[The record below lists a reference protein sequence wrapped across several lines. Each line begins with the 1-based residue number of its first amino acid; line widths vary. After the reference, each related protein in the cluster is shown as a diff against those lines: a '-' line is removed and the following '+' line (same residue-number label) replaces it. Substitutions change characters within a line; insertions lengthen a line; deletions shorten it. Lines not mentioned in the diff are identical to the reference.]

1 MTFSDPT
8 ILVGLAALAIPLA
21 IHLLGR
27 RKARRVILPTA
38 RFAEGAH
45 QARRG
50 LLWLKRAGLLALRL
64 AAVALLVV
72 ALAGPRIGGAG
83 SPRAAGA
90 WAVCLD
96 TSPSMATLEQ
106 GVSRYTTAREAAL
119 GLLGRLGEDEQVLL
133 VRCGEKALRGTP
145 ERLRAALAEDAPS
158 GRYDEAMGSLI
169 SRAVAGLPCSRE
181 YLSLKGL
188 PQGKVRLVVLTD
200 ATPWALRDLGA
211 GEFRDAP
218 ADVLL
223 VPVGSDVANNRLG
236 LPQVAVIETADGP
249 RLALE
254 VDVVTAESARGATV
268 RLALDGGTEVR
279 TATLASPNS
288 PLSPRPSGRGS
299 SREPTAE
306 AVGDIHRARFVAAL
320 EGDGPWQGRVWLD
333 GADALA
339 VDNER
344 FFTAVAPVAARV
356 LVVNGAEGAE
366 KVPSAVHIAAAFAG
380 QDPLV
385 PKEARKVDAGRV
397 EAKDLAASDVVFWV
411 GVCGPNATGWLRE
424 YVEKGG
430 SLVWIPAATAT
441 RPGRAGGS
449 GPGAELAGL
458 AGAEIGDAE
467 AAGDGVTL
475 DPGGYASDLLG
486 AFEGG
491 TAADIAK
498 PVFRSRLALA
508 AREGRAA
515 VRFADGRPAIV
526 SRVLGRGRM
535 VAFGVGP
542 GEEWGDLGA
551 RPEFVVLMHSL
562 VESLAPSGSPR
573 QANRVMGR
581 SGGAAEASRLGNFS
595 ASPSPSGRWKGP
607 FSVNVAAEETADL
620 GPDADRLASAFS
632 AEGARVCDAAQVFI
646 SDGVTSGS
654 ASEAAAWFILSLAV
668 VVLVETLV
676 VSGGPIEPRA
686 EARGEVRAAR
696 NVPR

>member
-1 MTFSDPT
+1 MTFTDVSM
-8 ILVGLAALAIPLA
+8 LVGLMALGIPLA

-27 RKARRVILPTA
+27 RQARRVILPTA

-50 LLWLKRAGLLALRL
+50 LLWLKRVGLLALRL

-72 ALAGPRIGGAG
+72 ALAGPRIGGAVG
-83 SPRAAGA
+83 PGTDAR
-90 WAVCLD
+90 WVICLD
-96 TSPSMATLEQ
+96 TSPSMATVEQ
-106 GVSRYTTAREAAL
+106 GVSRYTAAREAAL

-133 VRCGEKALRGTP
+133 VRCGETALRGTP

-158 GRYDEAMGSLI
+158 AWSDEAMGSLI

-181 YLSLKGL
+181 NLSLQGL
-188 PQGKVRLVVLTD
+188 PQGKARLVVLTD

-223 VPVGSDVANNRLG
+223 VPVGSDVANARLDLPRIAVVETPEG
-236 LPQVAVIETADGP
+236 L
-249 RLALE
+249 RLSLE
-254 VDVVTAESARGATV
+254 VDVAPVATATRLGRAESARGATV
-268 RLALDGGTEVR
+268 RMALDGGTETFSAQAAAGHGRVR
-279 TATLASPNS
+279 FLVPV
-288 PLSPRPSGRGS
+288 SG
-299 SREPTAE
+299 A
-306 AVGDIHRARFVAAL
+306 
-320 EGDGPWQGRVWLD
+320 GPWQGRVWLD

-339 VDNER
+339 MDNER

-366 KVPSAVHIAAAFAG
+366 KVPVATATRLGRAAVHIAAAFAG

-411 GVCGPNATGWLRE
+411 GSQSADRAGLLKA
-424 YVEKGG
+424 YVEGG
-430 SLVWIPAATAT
+430 GAAVWIPAGA
-441 RPGRAGGS
+441 S

-498 PVFRSRLALA
+498 PVFRSRLVLA
-508 AREGRAA
+508 AREGIPA

-526 SRVLGRGRM
+526 SRVLGRGRV

-562 VESLAPSGSPR
+562 VEALAPSGSPR

-581 SGGAAEASRLGNFS
+581 SGGGPGAPGSRPGNFS
-595 ASPSPSGRWKGP
+595 ASSPGGGWEGP
-607 FSVNVAAEETADL
+607 FSVNVAEEETADL

-632 AEGARVCDAAQVFI
+632 AEGARVCDASQVFI
-646 SDGVTSGS
+646 SDGFASES
-654 ASEAAAWFILSLAV
+654 ASDAAVWFILPLAV

-676 VSGGPIEPRA
+676 VSGGPIRSQG
-686 EARGEVRAAR
+686 R
-696 NVPR
+696 

>member
-1 MTFSDPT
+1 MTFTDVSM
-8 ILVGLAALAIPLA
+8 LVGLVALGIPLA

-27 RKARRVILPTA
+27 RQARRVILPTA

-45 QARRG
+45 RARRG

-83 SPRAAGA
+83 GPRAAGA
-90 WAVCLD
+90 WAICLD
-96 TSPSMATLEQ
+96 TSPSMAAVEQ
-106 GVSRYTTAREAAL
+106 GVSRYATARKVAL
-119 GLLGRLGEDEQVLL
+119 GLLGRLGEDGQVLL

-145 ERLRAALAEDAPS
+145 GRLRAALAEDAPS
-158 GRYDEAMGSLI
+158 AWSDEAIGSLI
-169 SRAVAGLPCSRE
+169 SRAVAGLP
-181 YLSLKGL
+181 
-188 PQGKVRLVVLTD
+188 QGKARLVVLTD
-200 ATPWALRDLGA
+200 ATPWALRDLSA

-223 VPVGSDVANNRLG
+223 VPVGSDVANAWLD
-236 LPQVAVIETADGP
+236 LPRVAVVETPEGV
-249 RLALE
+249 RLSVE
-254 VDVVTAESARGATV
+254 VDAAPAKSARGATV
-268 RLALDGGTEVR
+268 RMALDGGTETFSAQAAAGHGRVR
-279 TATLASPNS
+279 FLVPVSGAG
-288 PLSPRPSGRGS
+288 PR
-299 SREPTAE
+299 
-306 AVGDIHRARFVAAL
+306 
-320 EGDGPWQGRVWLD
+320 QGRVWLD

-339 VDNER
+339 MDNER

-366 KVPSAVHIAAAFAG
+366 KVPAAVHIAAAFAG

-411 GVCGPNATGWLRE
+411 GVCGPSASGWLRE

-430 SLVWIPAATAT
+430 SLVWIPAGA
-441 RPGRAGGS
+441 S

-458 AGAEIGDAE
+458 IGAEIGDAE

-498 PVFRSRLALA
+498 PVFRSRLVLA
-508 AREGRAA
+508 AREGIPA
-515 VRFADGRPAIV
+515 VRFTDGRPAIV
-526 SRVLGRGRM
+526 LRALGRGRV

-562 VESLAPSGSPR
+562 VEAFAPSGSPR
-573 QANRVMGR
+573 QANRTIGR
-581 SGGAAEASRLGNFS
+581 SGGGPGAPGSRPGNFS
-595 ASPSPSGRWKGP
+595 ASPSPGGGWKGP
-607 FSVNVAAEETADL
+607 FSVNVGAEETADL

-632 AEGARVCDAAQVFI
+632 AEVARVCDASQVFI
-646 SDGVTSGS
+646 TDGFASES
-654 ASEAAAWFILSLAV
+654 ASDAAAWFILPLAV

-676 VSGGPIEPRA
+676 VSGGPIRSQG
-686 EARGEVRAAR
+686 R
-696 NVPR
+696 

>member
-1 MTFSDPT
+1 MTFSDPR
-8 ILVGLAALAIPLA
+8 ILVGLVALGIPLA

-27 RKARRVILPTA
+27 RQARRVILPTA

-72 ALAGPRIGGAG
+72 ALAGPRIGGAR
-83 SPRAAGA
+83 SPGEAGA

-96 TSPSMATLEQ
+96 TSPSMATLEK
-106 GVSRYTTAREAAL
+106 GVSRYTAAREAAL
-119 GLLGRLGEDEQVLL
+119 GLLGRLGGDEQVLL

-158 GRYDEAMGSLI
+158 AWSDEAMGSLI
-169 SRAVAGLPCSRE
+169 SRAVAD
-181 YLSLKGL
+181 L
-188 PQGKVRLVVLTD
+188 PQGKARLVVLTD

-223 VPVGSDVANNRLG
+223 VPVGSDAANARLG
-236 LPQVAVIETADGP
+236 LPRIAVVETPEGL
-249 RLALE
+249 RLSLE
-254 VDVVTAESARGATV
+254 VDVALAESARGATV
-268 RLALDGGTEVR
+268 RLALDGGTETFSAQAAAGHGRVR
-279 TATLASPNS
+279 FLVPV
-288 PLSPRPSGRGS
+288 SG
-299 SREPTAE
+299 P
-306 AVGDIHRARFVAAL
+306 
-320 EGDGPWQGRVWLD
+320 GPWQGRVWLD
-333 GADALA
+333 GTDALA
-339 VDNER
+339 MDNER
-344 FFTAVAPVAARV
+344 FFTAVAPVASRV

-366 KVPSAVHIAAAFAG
+366 KVPAAVHIAAAFAG

-411 GVCGPNATGWLRE
+411 GVCGPSASGWLRE

-430 SLVWIPAATAT
+430 SLVWIPAGAKA
-441 RPGRAGGS
+441 
-449 GPGAELAGL
+449 PGAELAGL

-498 PVFRSRLALA
+498 PVFRSRLVLA
-508 AREGRAA
+508 AREGIPA

-526 SRVLGRGRM
+526 SRVLGRGRV

-562 VESLAPSGSPR
+562 VEALAPSGSPR

-581 SGGAAEASRLGNFS
+581 SVGGPGAPGSRPGNFS
-595 ASPSPSGRWKGP
+595 ASPSPGGGWKGP

-632 AEGARVCDAAQVFI
+632 AEGARVCDASQVFI
-646 SDGVTSGS
+646 SDGFASGS
-654 ASEAAAWFILSLAV
+654 ASDAAAWFILPLAV

-676 VSGGPIEPRA
+676 VSGGPIRSQG
-686 EARGEVRAAR
+686 R
-696 NVPR
+696 

>member
-1 MTFSDPT
+1 MTFSDPRM
-8 ILVGLAALAIPLA
+8 LVGLVALGIPLA

-27 RKARRVILPTA
+27 RQARRVILPTA

-50 LLWLKRAGLLALRL
+50 LLWLKRVGLLALRL

-83 SPRAAGA
+83 GPRAAGA
-90 WAVCLD
+90 WAICLD
-96 TSPSMATLEQ
+96 TSPSMSAVEK
-106 GVSRYTTAREAAL
+106 GVSRYTAAREAAL
-119 GLLGRLGEDEQVLL
+119 GLLGRLGGDEQVLL

-158 GRYDEAMGSLI
+158 AWSDEAMGSLI
-169 SRAVAGLPCSRE
+169 SRAVADLPCSRE
-181 YLSLKGL
+181 YLSLQGL
-188 PQGKVRLVVLTD
+188 PQGKARLVVLTD

-223 VPVGSDVANNRLG
+223 VPVGSDAANAWLG
-236 LPQVAVIETADGP
+236 LPRVAVVETPEGL
-249 RLALE
+249 RLSLE
-254 VDVVTAESARGATV
+254 VDVAPAESARGATV
-268 RLALDGGTEVR
+268 RMGLDGGTETFSAQAAAGHGQVR
-279 TATLASPNS
+279 FLVPV
-288 PLSPRPSGRGS
+288 SG
-299 SREPTAE
+299 P
-306 AVGDIHRARFVAAL
+306 
-320 EGDGPWQGRVWLD
+320 GPWQGRVWLD

-339 VDNER
+339 MDNER

-356 LVVNGAEGAE
+356 LVVNGAEGTE
-366 KVPSAVHIAAAFAG
+366 KVPAAVHIAAAFAG

-397 EAKDLAASDVVFWV
+397 EAKDLAASDAVFWV
-411 GVCGPNATGWLRE
+411 GVCGPSASGWLRE

-430 SLVWIPAATAT
+430 SLVWIPVATAT
-441 RPGRAGGS
+441 RPGRAGAS

-498 PVFRSRLALA
+498 PVFRSRLVLA
-508 AREGRAA
+508 AREGIPA

-526 SRVLGRGRM
+526 SRVLGRGRV

-562 VESLAPSGSPR
+562 VEALAPSGSPR

-581 SGGAAEASRLGNFS
+581 SGGGPGAPGSRPGNFS
-595 ASPSPSGRWKGP
+595 ASPSPGGGWKGP

-632 AEGARVCDAAQVFI
+632 AEGARVCDASQVFI
-646 SDGVTSGS
+646 SDGFASES
-654 ASEAAAWFILSLAV
+654 ASDAAAWFILPLAV

-676 VSGGPIEPRA
+676 VSGGPIRSQG
-686 EARGEVRAAR
+686 R
-696 NVPR
+696 

>member
-1 MTFSDPT
+1 MTFSDPR
-8 ILVGLAALAIPLA
+8 ILVGLVALGIPLA

-27 RKARRVILPTA
+27 RQARRVILPTA

-64 AAVALLVV
+64 AAVAFLVV
-72 ALAGPRIGGAG
+72 ALAGPRIGGGG
-83 SPRAAGA
+83 SPGEAGA

-96 TSPSMATLEQ
+96 TSPSMATLEK
-106 GVSRYTTAREAAL
+106 GVSRYTAAREAAL

-133 VRCGEKALRGTP
+133 VRCGEQALRGTP

-158 GRYDEAMGSLI
+158 GWYDEAMGSLI

-181 YLSLKGL
+181 YLSLQGL
-188 PQGKVRLVVLTD
+188 PQGKARLVVLTD

-218 ADVLL
+218 AGVLL
-223 VPVGSDVANNRLG
+223 VPVGSDVANAWLDLPRIAVVETPEGLRLS
-236 LPQVAVIETADGP
+236 
-249 RLALE
+249 LE
-254 VDVVTAESARGATV
+254 VDVAPVATATRLGRAESARGATV
-268 RLALDGGTEVR
+268 RMALDGGTEVR
-279 TATLASPNS
+279 TATLASHDS

-299 SREPTAE
+299 PREPIAG

-320 EGDGPWQGRVWLD
+320 EGAGPWQGRVWLD

-339 VDNER
+339 MDNER

-366 KVPSAVHIAAAFAG
+366 KVPAAVHIAAAFAG

-411 GVCGPNATGWLRE
+411 GVCGPSALGWLRE

-430 SLVWIPAATAT
+430 SLVWIPVATAT
-441 RPGRAGGS
+441 RPGRAGAS

-458 AGAEIGDAE
+458 IGAEIGDAE

-491 TAADIAK
+491 TAADLAK
-498 PVFRSRLALA
+498 PVFRSRLVLA
-508 AREGRAA
+508 AREGIPA
-515 VRFADGRPAIV
+515 VRFTDGRPAIV
-526 SRVLGRGRM
+526 LRAFGNGRV

-542 GEEWGDLGA
+542 GEEWGDLGV

-562 VESLAPSGSPR
+562 VEALAPSGSPR
-573 QANRVMGR
+573 QANRVIGR
-581 SGGAAEASRLGNFS
+581 SGGGPGAPGSRPGNFS
-595 ASPSPSGRWKGP
+595 ASSPVRGRKGP

-620 GPDADRLASAFS
+620 SPDADRLASAFS
-632 AEGARVCDAAQVFI
+632 AEGARVCDASQVLI
-646 SDGVTSGS
+646 SEGFASES
-654 ASEAAAWFILSLAV
+654 ASDAAAWFILPLAV

-676 VSGGPIEPRA
+676 VSGSPIRSQG
-686 EARGEVRAAR
+686 R
-696 NVPR
+696 

>member
-1 MTFSDPT
+1 MTFSDPRM
-8 ILVGLAALAIPLA
+8 LVGLVALGIPLA

-27 RKARRVILPTA
+27 RQARRVILPTA

-50 LLWLKRAGLLALRL
+50 LLWLKRVGLLALRL

-83 SPRAAGA
+83 GPRAAGA
-90 WAVCLD
+90 WAICLD
-96 TSPSMATLEQ
+96 TSPSMSAVEK
-106 GVSRYTTAREAAL
+106 GVSRYTAAREAAL
-119 GLLGRLGEDEQVLL
+119 GLLGRLGGDEQVLL

-158 GRYDEAMGSLI
+158 AWSDEAMGSLI
-169 SRAVAGLPCSRE
+169 SRAVAD
-181 YLSLKGL
+181 L
-188 PQGKVRLVVLTD
+188 PQGKARLVVLTD

-211 GEFRDAP
+211 GEFREVP

-223 VPVGSDVANNRLG
+223 VPVGSDAANAWLG
-236 LPQVAVIETADGP
+236 LPRVAVVETPEGL
-249 RLALE
+249 RLSLE
-254 VDVVTAESARGATV
+254 VDVAPVATATRLGRAESACGATV
-268 RLALDGGTEVR
+268 RMGLDGGTETFSAQAAAGHGRVR
-279 TATLASPNS
+279 FLVPV
-288 PLSPRPSGRGS
+288 SG
-299 SREPTAE
+299 A
-306 AVGDIHRARFVAAL
+306 
-320 EGDGPWQGRVWLD
+320 GPWQGRVWLD

-339 VDNER
+339 MDNER
-344 FFTAVAPVAARV
+344 FFTTVAPVAARV

-366 KVPSAVHIAAAFAG
+366 KVPAAVHIAAAFAG

-411 GVCGPNATGWLRE
+411 GVCGPSASGWLRE

-430 SLVWIPAATAT
+430 SLVWIPAGA
-441 RPGRAGGS
+441 S

-498 PVFRSRLALA
+498 PVFRSRLVLA
-508 AREGRAA
+508 AREGIPA

-526 SRVLGRGRM
+526 SRVLGRGRV

-542 GEEWGDLGA
+542 CEEWGDLGA

-562 VESLAPSGSPR
+562 VEALAPSGSPR

-581 SGGAAEASRLGNFS
+581 SVGAAEASRPGNFS
-595 ASPSPSGRWKGP
+595 ASPSPGGGWKGP

-632 AEGARVCDAAQVFI
+632 AEGARVCDASQVFI
-646 SDGVTSGS
+646 SDGFASES
-654 ASEAAAWFILSLAV
+654 ASDAAAWFILPLAV

-676 VSGGPIEPRA
+676 VSGGPIRSQG
-686 EARGEVRAAR
+686 R
-696 NVPR
+696 

>member
-1 MTFSDPT
+1 MTFTDVSM
-8 ILVGLAALAIPLA
+8 LVGLVALAIPLA

-27 RKARRVILPTA
+27 RQARRVILPTA

-64 AAVALLVV
+64 AIVALLVV

-83 SPRAAGA
+83 SPGETGA

-96 TSPSMATLEQ
+96 TSLSMATLEK
-106 GVSRYTTAREAAL
+106 GVSRYTAAREAAL

-133 VRCGEKALRGTP
+133 VRCGEKTLRGTP
-145 ERLRAALAEDAPS
+145 ERLRAALAEDVPS
-158 GRYDEAMGSLI
+158 GWYDEAMGSLI
-169 SRAVAGLPCSRE
+169 SRAVAD
-181 YLSLKGL
+181 L
-188 PQGKVRLVVLTD
+188 PQGKARLVVLTD
-200 ATPWALRDLGA
+200 ATPWVLRDLGA
-211 GEFRDAP
+211 GEFRDVP
-218 ADVLL
+218 AGVLL
-223 VPVGSDVANNRLG
+223 VPVGSDVANAWLDLPRIAVVETPEGLRLS
-236 LPQVAVIETADGP
+236 
-249 RLALE
+249 LE
-254 VDVVTAESARGATV
+254 VDVAPVATATRLGRAESARGATV
-268 RLALDGGTEVR
+268 RMALDGGTETFSAQAAAGHGQVR
-279 TATLASPNS
+279 FLVPV
-288 PLSPRPSGRGS
+288 SG
-299 SREPTAE
+299 A
-306 AVGDIHRARFVAAL
+306 
-320 EGDGPWQGRVWLD
+320 GPWQGRVWLD

-339 VDNER
+339 MDNER

-366 KVPSAVHIAAAFAG
+366 KVPVATATRLGRAAVHVAAAFAG

-385 PKEARKVDAGRV
+385 PKEARKVDASRV

-411 GVCGPNATGWLRE
+411 GSQSADRAGLLKA
-424 YVEKGG
+424 YVEGG
-430 SLVWIPAATAT
+430 GAAVWIPASAKA
-441 RPGRAGGS
+441 
-449 GPGAELAGL
+449 PGAELAGL
-458 AGAEIGDAE
+458 IGAEIGDAE

-498 PVFRSRLALA
+498 PVFRSRLVLA
-508 AREGRAA
+508 AREGIPA

-526 SRVLGRGRM
+526 SRALGRGRV

-562 VESLAPSGSPR
+562 VEALAPSGSAR
-573 QANRVMGR
+573 QANRVIGR
-581 SGGAAEASRLGNFS
+581 SGGAAEASRPGNFS
-595 ASPSPSGRWKGP
+595 ASPSPGGGWKGP

-632 AEGARVCDAAQVFI
+632 AEGARVCDASQVFI
-646 SDGVTSGS
+646 SDGFTSGS
-654 ASEAAAWFILSLAV
+654 ASDAAAWFILPLAV

-676 VSGGPIEPRA
+676 VSGGPIRSQG
-686 EARGEVRAAR
+686 R
-696 NVPR
+696 

>member
-1 MTFSDPT
+1 MTFTDVSM
-8 ILVGLAALAIPLA
+8 LVGLVALAIPLA

-50 LLWLKRAGLLALRL
+50 LLWLKRAGLLAIRL

-83 SPRAAGA
+83 SPGEAGA

-96 TSPSMATLEQ
+96 TSPSMSALEQ
-106 GVSRYTTAREAAL
+106 GISRYATAREVAL

-133 VRCGEKALRGTP
+133 VRCGETALRGTP
-145 ERLRAALAEDAPS
+145 ERLRAALAEDGPS
-158 GRYDEAMGSLI
+158 GWSDEATGSLI

-181 YLSLKGL
+181 YLSLQGL
-188 PQGKVRLVVLTD
+188 PQGKARLVVLTD

-223 VPVGSDVANNRLG
+223 VPVGSEVANAWLG
-236 LPQVAVIETADGP
+236 LPRVVVVETPEGR
-249 RLALE
+249 RLSLD
-254 VDVVTAESARGATV
+254 VDVVTADAANGATV
-268 RLALDGGTEVR
+268 RLALDGGTETFSAQAAAGHGRVR
-279 TATLASPNS
+279 FLVPV
-288 PLSPRPSGRGS
+288 SGS
-299 SREPTAE
+299 
-306 AVGDIHRARFVAAL
+306 
-320 EGDGPWQGRVWLD
+320 GPWQGRVWLD

-339 VDNER
+339 MDNER

-366 KVPSAVHIAAAFAG
+366 KVPAAVHIAAAFAG

-411 GVCGPNATGWLRE
+411 GSQSAGCAALVKA
-424 YVEKGG
+424 YVEGG
-430 SLVWIPAATAT
+430 GAAVWIPAGA
-441 RPGRAGGS
+441 S

-498 PVFRSRLALA
+498 PVFRSRLVLA
-508 AREGRAA
+508 AREGIPA

-526 SRVLGRGRM
+526 SRVLGRGRV

-562 VESLAPSGSPR
+562 VEVLAPSGSPR
-573 QANRVMGR
+573 QANRVIGR
-581 SGGAAEASRLGNFS
+581 SGGGPGAPGSRPGNFS
-595 ASPSPSGRWKGP
+595 SSPGGGWKGP

-620 GPDADRLASAFS
+620 SPDADRLASAFP
-632 AEGARVCDAAQVFI
+632 AEGARVCDASQVFI
-646 SDGVTSGS
+646 SDGFTSGS
-654 ASEAAAWFILSLAV
+654 ASDAAAWFILPLAV

-676 VSGGPIEPRA
+676 VSGGPIRSQG
-686 EARGEVRAAR
+686 R
-696 NVPR
+696 

>member
-1 MTFSDPT
+1 MTFTDVSM
-8 ILVGLAALAIPLA
+8 LAGLAALAIPLA

-27 RKARRVILPTA
+27 RRARRMMLPTA

-83 SPRAAGA
+83 SPGEAVA

-96 TSPSMATLEQ
+96 TSPSMATLEK
-106 GVSRYTTAREAAL
+106 GVSRYTAAREVAL

-145 ERLRAALAEDAPS
+145 ERLRAALAEDVPS
-158 GRYDEAMGSLI
+158 GWSDEPMGSLI

-181 YLSLKGL
+181 YLSLQGL
-188 PQGKVRLVVLTD
+188 PQGKARLLVLTD

-218 ADVLL
+218 AGVLL
-223 VPVGSDVANNRLG
+223 VPVGSDVANARLDLPRIAPGAPGPEG
-236 LPQVAVIETADGP
+236 L
-249 RLALE
+249 RLSLE
-254 VDVVTAESARGATV
+254 VDVAPAESARGATV
-268 RLALDGGTEVR
+268 RMALDGGTETFSAQAAAGHGRVR
-279 TATLASPNS
+279 FLVPV
-288 PLSPRPSGRGS
+288 SG
-299 SREPTAE
+299 A
-306 AVGDIHRARFVAAL
+306 
-320 EGDGPWQGRVWLD
+320 GPWQGRVWLD

-339 VDNER
+339 MDNER

-366 KVPSAVHIAAAFAG
+366 KVPVATATRLGRAAVQIAAAFAG
-380 QDPLV
+380 QDPLM

-411 GVCGPNATGWLRE
+411 GVCGPSASEWLRE

-430 SLVWIPAATAT
+430 SLVWIPAGA
-441 RPGRAGGS
+441 S

-458 AGAEIGDAE
+458 IGAEIGDAE

-491 TAADIAK
+491 TAADLAK
-498 PVFRSRLALA
+498 PVFRSRLVLA
-508 AREGRAA
+508 AREGIPT
-515 VRFADGRPAIV
+515 VRFTDGRPAIV
-526 SRVLGRGRM
+526 LRAFGNGRM

-562 VESLAPSGSPR
+562 VEAFAPSGSPR
-573 QANRVMGR
+573 QANRVIGR
-581 SGGAAEASRLGNFS
+581 SGGGPGAPGSRPGNFS
-595 ASPSPSGRWKGP
+595 ASSPDGGWKGP

-646 SDGVTSGS
+646 SDGFTSGS
-654 ASEAAAWFILSLAV
+654 ASDAAAWFILPLAV
-668 VVLVETLV
+668 VVLVETRV
-676 VSGGPIEPRA
+676 VSGGPIRLQG
-686 EARGEVRAAR
+686 R
-696 NVPR
+696 

>member
-8 ILVGLAALAIPLA
+8 MLAGLVALAIPLA

-64 AAVALLVV
+64 AAVAFLVV

-83 SPRAAGA
+83 SPGEAGA

-96 TSPSMATLEQ
+96 TSPSMAALER

-133 VRCGEKALRGTP
+133 VRCGETALRGTP
-145 ERLRAALAEDAPS
+145 DRLRAALAEDAPS
-158 GRYDEAMGSLI
+158 GWSDEPMGSLI
-169 SRAVAGLPCSRE
+169 SRAVAGLP
-181 YLSLKGL
+181 
-188 PQGKVRLVVLTD
+188 QGKARLVVLTD

-218 ADVLL
+218 AGVLL
-223 VPVGSDVANNRLG
+223 VPVGSDVANGWLG
-236 LPQVAVIETADGP
+236 LPQVAVMETPEGVW
-249 RLALE
+249 LSVE
-254 VDVVTAESARGATV
+254 VDVAPVATATRLGRAESARGATV
-268 RLALDGGTEVR
+268 RMALDGGTE
-279 TATLASPNS
+279 TFSAQAAA
-288 PLSPRPSGRGS
+288 GRG
-299 SREPTAE
+299 R
-306 AVGDIHRARFVAAL
+306 VRFLVPVSGA
-320 EGDGPWQGRVWLD
+320 GPWQGRVWLD

-339 VDNER
+339 MDNER

-366 KVPSAVHIAAAFAG
+366 KDPTAVHIAAAFAG

-411 GVCGPNATGWLRE
+411 GSQSADRAGLLKA
-424 YVEKGG
+424 YVEGG
-430 SLVWIPAATAT
+430 GAAVWIPAGAKA
-441 RPGRAGGS
+441 PS
-449 GPGAELAGL
+449 AELAGL
-458 AGAEIGDAE
+458 VGAEIGDAE
-467 AAGDGVTL
+467 AMGDGVTL

-491 TAADIAK
+491 TAADFAK
-498 PVFRSRLALA
+498 PVFRSRLVLA
-508 AREGRAA
+508 AREGIPV

-526 SRVLGRGRM
+526 SRTLGRGRV

-542 GEEWGDLGA
+542 GEEWGDLGS

-562 VESLAPSGSPR
+562 VEALAPSGSPR

-581 SGGAAEASRLGNFS
+581 SGGGPGAPGSRPGNFS
-595 ASPSPSGRWKGP
+595 ASSPDGGWKGP
-607 FSVNVAAEETADL
+607 FSVNVAAAETADL
-620 GPDADRLASAFS
+620 EPDADRLASAFS
-632 AEGARVCDAAQVFI
+632 SEGSRVCGASQVFI
-646 SDGVTSGS
+646 SDGFTSES
-654 ASEAAAWFILSLAV
+654 ASDAAAWFILPLAV
-668 VVLVETLV
+668 VVLVETWV
-676 VSGGPIEPRA
+676 VSGGPIRSQG
-686 EARGEVRAAR
+686 R
-696 NVPR
+696 

>member
-1 MTFSDPT
+1 MTFTDVSM
-8 ILVGLAALAIPLA
+8 LVGLVALGIPLA

-27 RKARRVILPTA
+27 RQARRVILPTA

-50 LLWLKRAGLLALRL
+50 LLWLKRVGLLALRL

-72 ALAGPRIGGAG
+72 ALAGPRIGGA
-83 SPRAAGA
+83 AGPGTDA
-90 WAVCLD
+90 RWVICLD

-106 GVSRYTTAREAAL
+106 GVSRYATARKAAL

-133 VRCGEKALRGTP
+133 VRCGEKALWGTP
-145 ERLRAALAEDAPS
+145 ERLQAALAEDAPS
-158 GRYDEAMGSLI
+158 VWSDEAMGSLI
-169 SRAVAGLPCSRE
+169 SRALAD
-181 YLSLKGL
+181 L
-188 PQGKVRLVVLTD
+188 PQGKARLVVLTD

-223 VPVGSDVANNRLG
+223 VPVGSDVGNARLD
-236 LPQVAVIETADGP
+236 LPRIAVVETAEGV
-249 RLALE
+249 RLSLE
-254 VDVVTAESARGATV
+254 VDVAPVATATRLGRAESARGATV
-268 RLALDGGTEVR
+268 RMALEGGTETFSAQAAAGHGRVR
-279 TATLASPNS
+279 FLVPV
-288 PLSPRPSGRGS
+288 SG
-299 SREPTAE
+299 A
-306 AVGDIHRARFVAAL
+306 
-320 EGDGPWQGRVWLD
+320 GPWQGRVWLD

-339 VDNER
+339 MDNER

-366 KVPSAVHIAAAFAG
+366 KVPVATATRLGRAAVHIAAAFAG

-411 GVCGPNATGWLRE
+411 GVCGPSASGWLRE

-430 SLVWIPAATAT
+430 SLVWIPVATAT
-441 RPGRAGGS
+441 RLGRAGAS

-498 PVFRSRLALA
+498 PVFRSRLVLA
-508 AREGRAA
+508 AREGIPA

-526 SRVLGRGRM
+526 SRVLGRGRV

-562 VESLAPSGSPR
+562 VEALAPSGSPR
-573 QANRVMGR
+573 QANRVIGR
-581 SGGAAEASRLGNFS
+581 SGGAAEASRPGNFS
-595 ASPSPSGRWKGP
+595 ASSPDGGWKGP
-607 FSVNVAAEETADL
+607 FSANVSAEETADL

-632 AEGARVCDAAQVFI
+632 AEGARVCDASQVFI
-646 SDGVTSGS
+646 SDGFTSGS
-654 ASEAAAWFILSLAV
+654 ASDAAAWFILPLAV

-676 VSGGPIEPRA
+676 VSGGPIRSQG
-686 EARGEVRAAR
+686 R
-696 NVPR
+696 

>member
-27 RKARRVILPTA
+27 RQARRVILPTA

-50 LLWLKRAGLLALRL
+50 LLWLKRVGLLALRL
-64 AAVALLVV
+64 AIVALLVV

-83 SPRAAGA
+83 GPRAAGA
-90 WAVCLD
+90 WAICLD
-96 TSPSMATLEQ
+96 TSPSMSAVEQ
-106 GVSRYTTAREAAL
+106 GVSRYATARKVAL
-119 GLLGRLGEDEQVLL
+119 GLLGRLGGDEQVLL
-133 VRCGEKALRGTP
+133 VRCGEKALRGTA

-158 GRYDEAMGSLI
+158 AWSDEAMGSLI
-169 SRAVAGLPCSRE
+169 SRAVADLPCSRE
-181 YLSLKGL
+181 YLSLQGL
-188 PQGKVRLVVLTD
+188 PQGKARLVVLTD

-211 GEFRDAP
+211 GEFRDVP
-218 ADVLL
+218 AGVLL
-223 VPVGSDVANNRLG
+223 VPVGSDAANARLDLPRIAPGAPGPEG
-236 LPQVAVIETADGP
+236 L
-249 RLALE
+249 RLSLE
-254 VDVVTAESARGATV
+254 VDVAPAESARDATV
-268 RLALDGGTEVR
+268 RMALDGGTETFSAQASAGHGRVR
-279 TATLASPNS
+279 FLVPV
-288 PLSPRPSGRGS
+288 SG
-299 SREPTAE
+299 A
-306 AVGDIHRARFVAAL
+306 
-320 EGDGPWQGRVWLD
+320 GPWQGRVWLD

-339 VDNER
+339 MDNER
-344 FFTAVAPVAARV
+344 FFTTVAPVASRV

-366 KVPSAVHIAAAFAG
+366 KVPAAVHIAAAFAG

-411 GVCGPNATGWLRE
+411 GVCGPSASGWLRE

-430 SLVWIPAATAT
+430 SLVWIPAGA
-441 RPGRAGGS
+441 S

-498 PVFRSRLALA
+498 PVFRSRLVLA
-508 AREGRAA
+508 AREGIPA

-526 SRVLGRGRM
+526 SRVLGRGRV

-562 VESLAPSGSPR
+562 VEALAPSGSPR

-581 SGGAAEASRLGNFS
+581 SGGAAEASRPGNFS
-595 ASPSPSGRWKGP
+595 ASPSPGGGWKGP

-632 AEGARVCDAAQVFI
+632 AEGARVCDASQVFI
-646 SDGVTSGS
+646 SDGFASES
-654 ASEAAAWFILSLAV
+654 ASDAAAWFILPLAV

-676 VSGGPIEPRA
+676 VSGGPIRSQG
-686 EARGEVRAAR
+686 R
-696 NVPR
+696 

>member
-1 MTFSDPT
+1 MTFTDVSM
-8 ILVGLAALAIPLA
+8 LAGLAALAIPLA

-27 RKARRVILPTA
+27 RRARRMMLPTA

-83 SPRAAGA
+83 SPGEAGA

-96 TSPSMATLEQ
+96 TSPSMATLEK
-106 GVSRYTTAREAAL
+106 GVSRYTAAREAAL

-145 ERLRAALAEDAPS
+145 ERLRAALAEDVPS
-158 GRYDEAMGSLI
+158 GWYDEPMGSLI
-169 SRAVAGLPCSRE
+169 SRAVAGLP
-181 YLSLKGL
+181 
-188 PQGKVRLVVLTD
+188 QGKARLLVLTD

-218 ADVLL
+218 AGVLL
-223 VPVGSDVANNRLG
+223 VPVGSDVANARLDLPRIAVVETPEG
-236 LPQVAVIETADGP
+236 L
-249 RLALE
+249 RLSLE
-254 VDVVTAESARGATV
+254 VDVAPAESARGATV
-268 RLALDGGTEVR
+268 RMALDGGTETFSAQAAAGHGRVR
-279 TATLASPNS
+279 FLVPV
-288 PLSPRPSGRGS
+288 SG
-299 SREPTAE
+299 A
-306 AVGDIHRARFVAAL
+306 
-320 EGDGPWQGRVWLD
+320 GPWQGRVWLD

-339 VDNER
+339 MDNER

-366 KVPSAVHIAAAFAG
+366 KVPAAVHIASAFAG
-380 QDPLV
+380 QDPLM

-411 GVCGPNATGWLRE
+411 GVCGPSASGWLRE

-430 SLVWIPAATAT
+430 SLVWIPAGA
-441 RPGRAGGS
+441 S

-491 TAADIAK
+491 TAADLAK
-498 PVFRSRLALA
+498 PVFRSRLVLA
-508 AREGRAA
+508 AREGIPA
-515 VRFADGRPAIV
+515 VRFTDGRPAIV
-526 SRVLGRGRM
+526 LRAFGNGRM

-562 VESLAPSGSPR
+562 VEAFAPSGSPR

-581 SGGAAEASRLGNFS
+581 SGGTAEASRPGNFS
-595 ASPSPSGRWKGP
+595 ASSPDGGWKGP

-632 AEGARVCDAAQVFI
+632 AEGARVCDASQVFI
-646 SDGVTSGS
+646 SDGFTSGS
-654 ASEAAAWFILSLAV
+654 ASDAAAWFILPLAV
-668 VVLVETLV
+668 VVLVETRV
-676 VSGGPIEPRA
+676 VSGGPIRLQG
-686 EARGEVRAAR
+686 R
-696 NVPR
+696 

>member
-1 MTFSDPT
+1 MTFTDVSM
-8 ILVGLAALAIPLA
+8 LAGLAALAIPLA

-27 RKARRVILPTA
+27 RRARRMMLPTA

-83 SPRAAGA
+83 SPGEAGA

-96 TSPSMATLEQ
+96 TSPSMATLEK
-106 GVSRYTTAREAAL
+106 GVSRYTAAREAAL

-145 ERLRAALAEDAPS
+145 ERLRAALAEDVPS
-158 GRYDEAMGSLI
+158 GWYDEPMGSLI
-169 SRAVAGLPCSRE
+169 SRAVAGLP
-181 YLSLKGL
+181 
-188 PQGKVRLVVLTD
+188 QGKARLVILTD

-218 ADVLL
+218 AGVLL
-223 VPVGSDVANNRLG
+223 VPVGSDVANARLDLPRIAVVEMPEG
-236 LPQVAVIETADGP
+236 L
-249 RLALE
+249 RLSLE
-254 VDVVTAESARGATV
+254 VDVASAESARGATV
-268 RLALDGGTEVR
+268 RMALDGGTETFSAQAAAGHGRVR
-279 TATLASPNS
+279 FLVPV
-288 PLSPRPSGRGS
+288 SG
-299 SREPTAE
+299 A
-306 AVGDIHRARFVAAL
+306 
-320 EGDGPWQGRVWLD
+320 GPWQGRVWLD

-339 VDNER
+339 MDNER

-366 KVPSAVHIAAAFAG
+366 KVPVATATRLGRAAVHIAAAFAG
-380 QDPLV
+380 QDPLM

-411 GVCGPNATGWLRE
+411 GVCDPSASGWLRE

-430 SLVWIPAATAT
+430 SLVWIPAGA
-441 RPGRAGGS
+441 S

-458 AGAEIGDAE
+458 IGAEIGDAE

-491 TAADIAK
+491 TAADLAK
-498 PVFRSRLALA
+498 PVFRSRLVLA
-508 AREGRAA
+508 AREGIPA
-515 VRFADGRPAIV
+515 VRFTDGRPAIV
-526 SRVLGRGRM
+526 LRAFGSGRM

-562 VESLAPSGSPR
+562 VEAFAPSGSPR

-581 SGGAAEASRLGNFS
+581 SGGAAEASRPGNFS
-595 ASPSPSGRWKGP
+595 ASSPDGGWKGP

-632 AEGARVCDAAQVFI
+632 AEGARVCDASQVFI
-646 SDGVTSGS
+646 SDGFTSGS
-654 ASEAAAWFILSLAV
+654 ASDAAAWFILPLAV
-668 VVLVETLV
+668 VVLVETRV
-676 VSGGPIEPRA
+676 VSGGPIRLQG
-686 EARGEVRAAR
+686 R
-696 NVPR
+696 

>member
-8 ILVGLAALAIPLA
+8 ILAGLVALAIPLA

-27 RKARRVILPTA
+27 RQARRVILPTA

-50 LLWLKRAGLLALRL
+50 LLWLKRVGLLALRL

-83 SPRAAGA
+83 GSRADGA
-90 WAVCLD
+90 WAICLD
-96 TSPSMATLEQ
+96 TSPSMSAIEQ
-106 GVSRYTTAREAAL
+106 GVSRYATAREAAL

-145 ERLRAALAEDAPS
+145 ERLQAALAEDAPS
-158 GRYDEAMGSLI
+158 GWSDEAMGSLI
-169 SRAVAGLPCSRE
+169 SRAMAGLPCSRE
-181 YLSLKGL
+181 NLSLQGL
-188 PQGKVRLVVLTD
+188 PQGKARLVVLTD

-211 GEFRDAP
+211 GEFRSAP

-223 VPVGSDVANNRLG
+223 VPVGSGVANAWLD
-236 LPQVAVIETADGP
+236 LPRVAVVETPEGR
-249 RLALE
+249 RLSLE
-254 VDVVTAESARGATV
+254 VDAVTTDAAHGSTV
-268 RLALDGGTEVR
+268 RLALEGGTETFSAQAAAGCGRVR
-279 TATLASPNS
+279 FLVPV
-288 PLSPRPSGRGS
+288 SG
-299 SREPTAE
+299 A
-306 AVGDIHRARFVAAL
+306 
-320 EGDGPWQGRVWLD
+320 GPWQGRVWLD

-356 LVVNGAEGAE
+356 LVVNGAEGVE
-366 KVPSAVHIAAAFAG
+366 KVPAAVQIAAAFAG

-411 GVCGPNATGWLRE
+411 GSPSADRAGLLKA
-424 YVEKGG
+424 YVEGG
-430 SLVWIPAATAT
+430 GAAVWIPAGA
-441 RPGRAGGS
+441 S

-491 TAADIAK
+491 TAADLAK
-498 PVFRSRLALA
+498 PVFRSRLVLA

-515 VRFADGRPAIV
+515 VRFADGRPVIV
-526 SRVLGRGRM
+526 SRAFGRGRM

-542 GEEWGDLGA
+542 GEEWGDLGS

-562 VESLAPSGSPR
+562 VEALAPSGSPR
-573 QANRVMGR
+573 HANRVMGR
-581 SGGAAEASRLGNFS
+581 SGGATEASRPGNFS
-595 ASPSPSGRWKGP
+595 ASPSPGGGWKGP
-607 FSVNVAAEETADL
+607 FSVNVAAEETANL
-620 GPDADRLASAFS
+620 GPEADRLASAFS
-632 AEGARVCDAAQVFI
+632 AERARVCDVSQVLVSEGF
-646 SDGVTSGS
+646 TSGS
-654 ASEAAAWFILSLAV
+654 ASDAAAWFILPLAV

-676 VSGGPIEPRA
+676 VSGGSIRSQG
-686 EARGEVRAAR
+686 R
-696 NVPR
+696 